1 MPTLIRI
8 KDSGLKI
15 EKTKG
20 ITKIS
25 INTLFLEKGLQV
37 ADIIATFNQSLY
49 ESEQRTS
56 ASITAEA
63 QLRINADL
71 AFSSYIVDLNTS
83 IDDNFAGVHTSI
95 ETLTTNI
102 SAVSSS
108 ITALEVTLNGT
119 INVRLEEIAKVFAG
133 AFEYTLTPETPSFGD
148 LKLVSGITYQ
158 YLGGTLGPSS
168 DGWVLF
174 NDTALGVANQVSGWV
189 AGSSSLVVN
198 PTTKEVVGW
207 QYGDGSGFDSIF
219 KISADYIELAGTTT
233 FSEFAKTDM
242 SNVTTIDGGK
252 ITTNTLD
259 ADAIKA
265 NTLTGNMLYGGV
277 IYNLGGNATT
287 YTMKIDL
294 TNGEIHIK

>member
-1 MPTLIRI
+1 MPTIIRI

-49 ESEQRTS
+49 ESEQRTN
-56 ASITAEA
+56 ASLATET
-63 QLRINADL
+63 QLRISADQ
-71 AFSSYIVDLNTS
+71 AFSSYLVDLNTS

-108 ITALEVTLNGT
+108 VTELEVTLSGT

-133 AFEYTLTPETPSFGD
+133 AFEYTNTPEAPKFGD
-148 LKLVSGITYQ
+148 LKLVTGVTYQ
-158 YLGGTLGPSS
+158 YLGGTLGPNN
-168 DGWVLF
+168 DGWVLY

-198 PTTKEVVGW
+198 PNTKEVVGW
-207 QYGDGSGFDSIF
+207 QYGDGSGFDSVF

-252 ITTNTLD
+252 VATRSLS
-259 ADAIKA
+259 ADSIE
-265 NTLTGNMLYGGV
+265 GGV
-277 IYNLGGNATT
+277 IYNLGGTSSN

-294 TNGEIHIK
+294 INGEIHIK